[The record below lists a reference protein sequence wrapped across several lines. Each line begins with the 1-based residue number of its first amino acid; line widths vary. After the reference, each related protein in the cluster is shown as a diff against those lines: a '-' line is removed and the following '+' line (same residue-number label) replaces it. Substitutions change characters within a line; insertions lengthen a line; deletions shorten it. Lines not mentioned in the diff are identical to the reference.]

1 MEMKASF
8 RISAGDF
15 SLQAKMD
22 IADRRNGILGA
33 SGCGKSMTLKAL
45 AGILTPDEGR
55 IELGDRI
62 LFDSRAGINVPAR
75 ERGIGY
81 LFQNYAVDVSV
92 ENYNDPADTLTID
105 ESNGE
110 ESDAE

>member
-33 SGCGKSMTLKAL
+33 SGCGKTSLLNA
-45 AGILTPDEGR
+45 IPYSVF
-55 IELGDRI
+55 IP
-62 LFDSRAGINVPAR
+62 LF
-75 ERGIGY
+75 
-81 LFQNYAVDVSV
+81 
-92 ENYNDPADTLTID
+92 
-105 ESNGE
+105 
-110 ESDAE
+110 